1 MSEEIRRRRPAE
13 GGERR
18 RHAEDGARRRSSAEG
33 ARERRRYEDSEERRS
48 ERPRRPQGERPRQ
61 DREEVRRSSSSAASR
76 NTDRRRNPAKK
87 GKKKKNKSKGKLIL
101 FAVEILVL
109 ILMLGALYFILT
121 GTKNTQKVRIAED
134 KIVMNESV
142 KKTMEA
148 AEAGDEE
155 AKRVLGY
162 RNIALFGV
170 DSRDGSLGKGTRSD
184 TIIIASINQETGDVK
199 LMSIFR
205 DTYLNLGND
214 DYNKCNAAY
223 AKGGPE
229 QAINMIN
236 MNLDTNVT
244 DYVTVG
250 FKGLIEVID
259 ALGGVEI
266 DVTKAEI
273 SHLNNY
279 QISMVGKSKDGKT
292 FTAQAGKDY
301 VPVTNPGLQTL
312 NGLQATAYCRI
323 RYVGNDFARAQRQR
337 DVITAIANKAKKADP
352 KTLTEIAN
360 SVMKNVSTSLDI
372 DEIIGV
378 LADLSKYNIVGS
390 EGFPFEEYRSTGT
403 VKKGSCVIPKDLTK
417 NVIKAHEFLF
427 DQKDYEPSAEI
438 KKYSDKIASDTS
450 KATSAKPEDFSA
462 EPAEETSTSTDTEMI
477 PLEGDSTESSTEVIP
492 VEETPAETTLEVVE

>member
-1 MSEEIRRRRPAE
+1 MSEEVRRRRPAE

-18 RHAEDGARRRSSAEG
+18 RHAEEGERRRRPADGS
-33 ARERRRYEDSEERRS
+33 RERRRYEEAEGRRSERS
-48 ERPRRPQGERPRQ
+48 ERPRRPQGERPRPER
-61 DREEVRRSSSSAASR
+61 DGERRSASSVR
-76 NTDRRRNPAKK
+76 NAERRRNTGRN
-87 GKKKKNKSKGKLIL
+87 GKRKKNKSKTKLIL

-109 ILMLGALYFILT
+109 LLMLGALYFILT
-121 GTKNTQKVRIAED
+121 GTKNTQKVHIAED

-184 TIIIASINQETGDVK
+184 TIIVASINQETGDVK

-236 MNLDTNVT
+236 MNLDMNIT

-301 VPVTNPGLQTL
+301 TPVTNPGLQTL

-337 DVITAIANKAKKADP
+337 DVITAIANKSKKADP

-378 LADLSKYNIVGS
+378 LSDLSKYNVVGS

-417 NVIKAHEFLF
+417 NVVKAHEFLF

-438 KKYSDKIASDTS
+438 LKYNDKIAADTS

-462 EPAEETSTSTDTEMI
+462 EPAATEEPTDGA
-477 PLEGDSTESSTEVIP
+477 PVEGAPT
-492 VEETPAETTLEVVE
+492 EETPAESQPAESTAVDVTAEVTE